1 MTRGQPIKDESG
13 EARTAQL
20 GVRVAPS
27 LLAALQA
34 SVPDGDTF
42 ANYVSRLL
50 RIGLRLGR
58 IERPGGRAYDD
69 AATWGTAVA
78 RDKWQAPDIVPSVAR
93 EVRDAII
100 QGEHGAP
107 QYTDASGVL
116 TFHDSDGYPVSL
128 DDTGETK
135 A

>member
-58 IERPGGRAYDD
+58 IERPGERAYAED
-69 AATWGTAVA
+69 
-78 RDKWQAPDIVPSVAR
+78 
-93 EVRDAII
+93 
-100 QGEHGAP
+100 
-107 QYTDASGVL
+107 
-116 TFHDSDGYPVSL
+116 
-128 DDTGETK
+128 TK